1 MYNSINKKMIFKK
14 FITYIYNN
22 LEKIIDKKK
31 IIKKK
36 KEI

>member
-22 LEKIIDKKK
+22 NLEKIIDKK
-31 IIKKK
+31 IY
-36 KEI
+36 